1 MPDGMHA
8 VTVSTVNESRAT
20 SAGEGAFGLLLL
32 WLAGVCLRITVL
44 TLPPVIP
51 LLHADLHLSETDI
64 GWLSSLT
71 PMLFAVAAIPGAVLI
86 TRFGI
91 VPALV
96 IGLFVNAVGSLARAA
111 LPNTALLF
119 ATTIVMAAGVAIM
132 QPALPPLVRDWF
144 PRRIGF
150 ATAIY

>member
-96 IGLFVNAVGSLARAA
+96 IGLFVN
-111 LPNTALLF
+111 
-119 ATTIVMAAGVAIM
+119 
-132 QPALPPLVRDWF
+132 
-144 PRRIGF
+144 
-150 ATAIY
+150 